1 MTAATSHRFGI
12 RASSLF
18 LFTALAIP
26 FSPRLES
33 AFDALRLRVQR
44 DVLARECLALATA
57 LQQDA
62 RDGLLTARVP
72 RAPELADQ
80 WLVQDNGELIS
91 AHGRFR
97 VIRLDPKG
105 SFVVHAASFAKRDAS
120 VTIFVRPG
128 RTENPR
134 YSRWY

>member
-1 MTAATSHRFGI
+1 MAAAASRRFGI

-18 LFTALAIP
+18 LFTALTIP

-44 DVLARECLALATA
+44 DVLARECLVLATA
-57 LQQDA
+57 LQQET
-62 RDGLLTARVP
+62 RDGRITARVP
-72 RAPELADQ
+72 KAPEMADH

-91 AHGRFR
+91 AHGRFS
-97 VIRLDPKG
+97 VTPIGSKG
-105 SFVVHAASFAKRDAS
+105 SFIVRAASFAKRDAS